1 MIKELKSIK
10 VISSILISMSVMGLH
25 INIYKGNLKTG
36 FCLPAIAQEIGD
48 ITDKV
53 CKIENPKIFHDDQ
66 PPWDV
71 NCIATKKC
79 VWEEYVEKK
88 FYICPEGYTQYLVDG
103 NWGQKI
109 IICKEN
115 ANPSNII
122 PPTIIKKLEWAPR
135 NSYESVEVSGMCG
148 DLSKVKNKYKPEQCP
163 KVKIKFNGFPNMRI
177 KAKYKCNL

>member
-53 CKIENPKIFHDDQ
+53 CKIENPKIFHNNQ

-79 VWEEYVEKK
+79 VWKEYVEKN